1 MARRQAAILSTSESA
16 TSTAAQN
23 RMAYEVSS
31 SALQSCT
38 FTRVL
43 YSNICPSSENAHN
56 PMLTA
61 ANGSAL
67 FRLTSAM
74 TGSASYAAPQKMLRS
89 EKNVDKAVVKAIKS
103 PPVLIASVSSCLNSL
118 G

>member
-1 MARRQAAILSTSESA
+1 MARRQAAILSTSASA

-23 RMAYEVSS
+23 STAYEVSS

-61 ANGSAL
+61 ANGSAF
-67 FRLTSAM
+67 FRLASAM
-74 TGSASYAAPQKMLRS
+74 TGSASAAAPQIMLSS
-89 EKNVDKAVVKAIKS
+89 EKNVDKKLYNAYMK
-103 PPVLIASVSSCLNSL
+103 
-118 G
+118 